1 MTLTRQALDAALDRL
16 ERDVAEW
23 VTHLR
28 EPRIFRK
35 QFDALCADIVSRRRL
50 RMRNTRGTGS
60 ASSLPATRREANARP
75 DGRRRQAQA
84 GSITRIST

>member
-23 VTHLR
+23 VAHLR

-35 QFDALCADIVSRRRL
+35 QFDALCADIVSQASPEDAEHAQGRIRVILARHAP
-50 RMRNTRGTGS
+50 GS
-60 ASSLPATRREANARP
+60 E
-75 DGRRRQAQA
+75 RQ
-84 GSITRIST
+84 T